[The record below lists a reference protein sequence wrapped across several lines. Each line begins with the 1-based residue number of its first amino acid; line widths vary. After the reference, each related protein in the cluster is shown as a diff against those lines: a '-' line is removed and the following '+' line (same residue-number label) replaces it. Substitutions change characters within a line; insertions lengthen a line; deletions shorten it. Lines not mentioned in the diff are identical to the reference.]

1 MKYTSLRELPLERV
15 SHNPEIHKQV
25 MLRLGELPHLTNF
38 SQARFSPGQVAAGH
52 AHQDMC
58 EVFFVEAGQGNICID
73 GTNYAL
79 TPGVCVAVEPG
90 EVHEVSNSSTEEMI
104 LTYFGLRVAP
114 ISSNAH
120 S

>member
-1 MKYTSLRELPLERV
+1 MKRRSLQELPQEPV
-15 SHNPEIHKQV
+15 SHNPDIRKQV
-25 MLRLGELPHLTNF
+25 MLRWGELPHLTNF
-38 SQARFSPGQVAAGH
+38 SQARFAPGQVAPGH

-90 EVHEVSNSSTEEMI
+90 EVHEVSNPGQEELV
-104 LTYFGLRVAP
+104 LTYFGLRVEMAVV
-114 ISSNAH
+114 I
-120 S
+120 